1 MTDAGEITHLL
12 AAARRGEADAFDRLV
27 PLVYDELR
35 GVARRQLRRCRP
47 GQTLDTTALVHEAY
61 LKLAA
66 PTAVD
71 FRDREHFLSVA
82 AVAMRHILVDAA
94 RRHASTKRGGKLL
107 NVTLNDFDLRDVNA
121 GGTDRALEILAVD
134 QALGTLSAVDERLSR
149 LVELIFFGG
158 LNEEEAGQVLGISD
172 RTVRRDWR
180 KARAFLFHVLSP
192 PAAGSARASSSR

>member
-1 MTDAGEITHLL
+1 MTDAGEITLLL
-12 AAARRGEADAFDRLV
+12 AAARKGEAGALDRLV
-27 PLVYDELR
+27 PLVYNELR

-61 LKLAA
+61 LRMAA
-66 PTAVD
+66 PAAVD
-71 FRDREHFLSVA
+71 FRDRDHFLSVA

-94 RRHASTKRGGKLL
+94 RRHAATKRGGKLL
-107 NVTLNDFDLRDVNA
+107 NVTLHDFDLCDANA

-134 QALGTLSAVDERLSR
+134 QALGTLSALDERLGR

-180 KARAFLFHVLSP
+180 KARAFLFQILSP
-192 PAAGSARASSSR
+192 PAEPARASSSR

>member
-1 MTDAGEITHLL
+1 MSDSGEITRLL
-12 AAARRGEADAFDRLV
+12 AAVRRGEADAFDRLV

-35 GVARRQLRRCRP
+35 GVARRQLRRRQP

-66 PTAVD
+66 PSGVD

-94 RRHASTKRGGKLL
+94 RRHAATKRGGKVL
-107 NVTLNDFDLRDVNA
+107 NITLNDLDLVDGSS
-121 GGTDRALEILAVD
+121 GGTDRAMEILAVD
-134 QALGTLSAVDERLSR
+134 QALSTLGAVDERLSR
-149 LVELIFFGG
+149 LVELIFFAG
-158 LNEEEAGQVLGISD
+158 LNEAEAAQVLGISD

-192 PAAGSARASSSR
+192 